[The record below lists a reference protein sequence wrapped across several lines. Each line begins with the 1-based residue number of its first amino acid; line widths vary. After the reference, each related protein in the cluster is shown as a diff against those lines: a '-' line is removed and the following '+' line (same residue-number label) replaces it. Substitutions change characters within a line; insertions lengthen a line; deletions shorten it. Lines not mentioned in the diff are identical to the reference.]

1 MAKRVLLSERPNGA
15 LSLKV
20 HLQAI
25 GCEIETTDFDDLAH
39 SVSNGEFDIVLLVA
53 DCRGADFVTVLA
65 GLRSLPYYPPVLVI
79 GPDCHDTSLATRAL
93 KCGCDGALGTP
104 VDLVHLDSWM
114 ETLIRRKK
122 LSERYA
128 VSEEAIMR
136 IGEIEIDLRN
146 RSVRTKKGHSPLTE
160 REFEVLLCLAK
171 SQGRVCTRQELLE
184 AVWDSN
190 SPSLHGTL
198 NTHIN
203 RIRMKIEED
212 LKNPKYLLG
221 IYGLGYR
228 LVGSPSNESA
238 AELTGADA
246 GAVLTEDVMKR
257 R

>member
-1 MAKRVLLSERPNGA
+1 MAKRVLLSEKPSGT
-15 LSLKV
+15 LSLKI

-25 GCEIETTDFDDLAH
+25 GCEIETADYDNLIQV
-39 SVSNGEFDIVLLVA
+39 VSTAEFDVILLVT
-53 DCRGADFVTVLA
+53 DCRGTDFVTILA
-65 GLRSLPYYPPVLVI
+65 GLRSLSYYPPVLLI
-79 GPDCHDTSLATRAL
+79 GPDCHDPLLAVRAL

-128 VSEEAIMR
+128 VSEDAIMR
-136 IGEIEIDLRN
+136 VGEIEIDLRN
-146 RSVRTKKGHSPLTE
+146 RAVRTKKAHSPLTE
-160 REFEVLLCLAK
+160 REFEVLVCLAK
-171 SQGRVCTRQELLE
+171 NQGRVCTRQELLE

-212 LKNPKYLLG
+212 LKHPKYLLG

-228 LVGSPSNESA
+228 LVGSPTTEIA
-238 AELTGADA
+238 AEPE
-246 GAVLTEDVMKR
+246 AVEALTESTIKR
-257 R
+257 P